1 MPASVVKSMCQGYSD
16 PENYLWRRQNKMNKT
31 EFVEA
36 IAKETGLTKKDAEA
50 AVNAYNATV
59 TKALKKGDK
68 VAFVGFGTFEVGKR
82 AARTG
87 RNPQTGETIKIKA
100 AVAPKFKAGAALKNK
115 VNSKPVKKAKKK

>member
-1 MPASVVKSMCQGYSD
+1 
-16 PENYLWRRQNKMNKT
+16 MNKKDLVNA
-31 EFVEA
+31 FVEKLA
-36 IAKETGLTKKDAEA
+36 SNDVKVTKKDAALYVDALFE
-50 AVNAYNATV
+50 TV
-59 TKALKKGDK
+59 GQALVDGQR
-68 VAFVGFGTFEVGKR
+68 VAISGFGIYEVVDR